1 MTQSLAPESAVP
13 EPAIALVFSPE
24 TWVEDLHRHLADH
37 GGARVR
43 QIVLEPS
50 VAVEEEYDTLV
61 VSDRWT
67 ALSRS
72 LVEELHR
79 RGRTV
84 LGVHDPDETAGATH
98 LLSLGVDVVI
108 SSTAAPAEFVA
119 ALSAL
124 GRAISHAA
132 RHRSELALVGPS
144 PASVPAS
151 ASPIV
156 VLAGP
161 PGGGAT
167 EVAIELARAAAVQGH
182 RVVLVD
188 ADGQRPSIA
197 ARLAFP
203 VEPGLRAAVD
213 TAEHGDGDL
222 SHVIRA
228 SAVDRLGV
236 VCGFAGTADARHARS
251 SEVVRV
257 VEQLAALTTLV
268 VADCASASTDGFTPA
283 VLDAA
288 GAVVGVGAG
297 TPVGVARLL
306 AWIADARVAAERI
319 PMHLVVNVAPADRFR
334 RREIAHEIARTFEPA
349 SLAFVPFDRRVDAA
363 AWEGALVASGGFTQA
378 VGVLAQHV
386 VPPAP
391 AVRSR
396 RRGVARRAARST
408 AGRMAR
414 ADAR

>member
-1 MTQSLAPESAVP
+1 MTQSLAPETVVP

-72 LVEELHR
+72 LVDELHR

-84 LGVHDPDETAGATH
+84 LGVYDPDETAGAMH
-98 LLSLGVDVVI
+98 LGALGADAVI
-108 SSTAAPAEFVA
+108 PSTSAPAEFVT
-119 ALSAL
+119 ALSNL
-124 GRAISHAA
+124 GRATSHAA

-197 ARLAFP
+197 ARLALP

-213 TAEHGDGDL
+213 TAEYGDHDL
-222 SHVIRA
+222 SRVIRP
-228 SAVDRLGV
+228 SAVDRLGI
-236 VCGFAGTADARHARS
+236 VCGFAGAADAEHARS
-251 SEVVRV
+251 GEVVGV
-257 VEQLAALTTLV
+257 VQRLADLATLV
-268 VADCASASTDGFTPA
+268 VADCGSASTDGFTPA

-319 PMHLVVNVAPADRFR
+319 PVHLVVNVAPADRFR
-334 RREIAHEIARTFEPA
+334 RREIAHEIARSFEPA
-349 SLAFVPFDRRVDAA
+349 SLAFVPFDRRVDTA
-363 AWEGALVASGGFTQA
+363 AWEGALVAAGGFTQA
-378 VGVLAQHV
+378 VALVAHHV
-386 VPPAP
+386 VPAVPS
-391 AVRSR
+391 VRSR
-396 RRGVARRAARST
+396 RRGVARRGARST
-408 AGRMAR
+408 WSTAR
-414 ADAR
+414 TALR